1 MTMLA
6 KLTCCPL
13 AKLTHLLKKVMSTL
27 GMAHRWTLRHGA
39 GQGEGEP
46 AVFALRYL
54 AVLRL

>member
-1 MTMLA
+1 MLA

-27 GMAHRWTLRHGA
+27 GMAHRWTLRQGA

>member
-1 MTMLA
+1 MLA

-27 GMAHRWTLRHGA
+27 GMAHRCTLRHWA

>member
-1 MTMLA
+1 MTILV

-27 GMAHRWTLRHGA
+27 GMAHRWTLRQGA

-46 AVFALRYL
+46 AVFAFRYL
-54 AVLRL
+54 SVLRL